1 MLSRAEEYRQRAR
14 DCKEAAESASTVGM
28 QSLFQ
33 VLREQWLHLANDV
46 ELLDRDQNKPSEP
59 TDGDEDQAE
68 PLLPLRMPVAAE

>member
-1 MLSRAEEYRQRAR
+1 
-14 DCKEAAESASTVGM
+14 M

-33 VLREQWLHLANDV
+33 VLREQWLELANNV

-68 PLLPLRMPVAAE
+68 PLLPRGMPVAAE